1 MRTSCAR
8 RGGADYVLLRHSCA
22 VGVGNIMESESVR
35 KRGPGKSGRK
45 TSPRPS
51 GEDSKKSR
59 ERTRGSADGSALLIV
74 GGMLTVIMVTLL
86 LYSSLPE
93 PNLST
98 TGNRYST
105 ANARRHMEA
114 IAGLGIRHVGSIAN
128 EVLAK
133 KVILEAVA
141 DIQKQ
146 AVPEVHIDVSVQMPS
161 GGYYLDFLGGM
172 THIYHNITNI
182 VVKLR
187 GKSSSNHALMINAHY
202 DSALGAIAAS
212 DDAVS
217 CATMLEIL
225 RCLSSS
231 PPDLKHSVIFLFN
244 GAEETILQASH
255 GFITQHPWAQ
265 EIQAFINLEAAGAGG
280 KELLFQTGPDHPW
293 LAKIYAKVAP
303 HPYGSVFAEELFQ
316 TGIIPSDTDF
326 RIFRDYGKIPGIDLA
341 YFVNGYVYH
350 TM

>member
-1 MRTSCAR
+1 MRQ
-8 RGGADYVLLRHSCA
+8 
-22 VGVGNIMESESVR
+22 
-35 KRGPGKSGRK
+35 RGPGKS
-45 TSPRPS
+45 
-51 GEDSKKSR
+51 SKKASLQTSGDDFKKSHGQIR
-59 ERTRGSADGSALLIV
+59 NSADASVLLVI

-86 LYSSLPE
+86 LYSSLPV
-93 PNLST
+93 PNMST
-98 TGNRYST
+98 TGNKYST

-114 IAGLGIRHVGSIAN
+114 ITDLGIRHVGSIAN

-133 KVILEAVA
+133 NVILEAVA

-146 AVPEVHIDVSVQMPS
+146 AVPEVEIDVSVQMPS

-182 VVKLR
+182 VVRLR
-187 GKSSSNHALMINAHY
+187 GKNSSNHALMINAHY

-231 PPDLKHSVIFLFN
+231 SASDLKHSVIFLFN

-255 GFITQHPWAQ
+255 GFVTQHPWAQ

-293 LAKIYAKVAP
+293 LAKMYAKFVP
-303 HPYGSVFAEELFQ
+303 HPIWVCVCPRAL
-316 TGIIPSDTDF
+316 SD
-326 RIFRDYGKIPGIDLA
+326 G
-341 YFVNGYVYH
+341 NH
-350 TM
+350 TF